1 MKTRLNWVFVNSIQ
15 MFAGGE
21 IWMLTAMRGLRDRGH
36 RISLICRPGT
46 ELARRAAED
55 GFPVFTMSFRGDFDP
70 VSILKAAKILRKLRP
85 DGILTNMDK
94 ELRIAGLAAKIVGV
108 PVVLPRRGSDY
119 PLKNHL
125 AYRFSYTKLATAVLA
140 NSESTKR
147 TLLKNA
153 PWLPPQRVRV
163 IYNGINPEPYLSP
176 PKKNL
181 REEWGISENDFVVG
195 FVGQLDERKGIQDL
209 LEGFRQFVET
219 RKEAT
224 LFLCGA
230 GPLQSKVEQFARENG
245 LESRIKL
252 AGFRNDIPEVMKMID
267 VLVLPSLW
275 EGFGIVVIEAM
286 AAARPVIVSRASN
299 LPEIVSEREGI
310 LVPPHAP
317 QELARAFER
326 LAAQPDLRR
335 KLGKNGRER
344 VQRFFTRD
352 RMIRA
357 LESYFFELVNER
369 QK

>member
-1 MKTRLNWVFVNSIQ
+1 MKAKLNWVFVNSIQ

-21 IWMLTAMRGLRDRGH
+21 IWMLTAMQGLRERGH
-36 RISLICRPGT
+36 QISLICRPDT
-46 ELARRAAED
+46 ELARRATEE

-70 VSILKAAKILRKLRP
+70 VSILKAAKILRKIHP

-94 ELRIAGLAAKIVGV
+94 ELRIAGLAAKLAGV

-140 NSESTKR
+140 NSESTKK

-153 PWLPPQRVRV
+153 PWLSPQKVRV
-163 IYNGINPEPYLSP
+163 IYNGIDPVPYLIP

-181 REEWGISENDFVVG
+181 RKEFGISESDFIIG
-195 FVGQLDERKGIQDL
+195 FVGQLDERKGIHDL
-209 LEGFRQFVET
+209 LEGFRQFVE
-219 RKEAT
+219 KQKKAT
-224 LFLCGA
+224 LFLCGT
-230 GPLQSKVEQFARENG
+230 GPLQSGVQKFAWENSLEAKV
-245 LESRIKL
+245 KL
-252 AGFRNDIPEVMKMID
+252 AGFRDDIPEVMKMID

-310 LVPPHAP
+310 LVSPHAP
-317 QELARAFER
+317 AELAEAFGR
-326 LAAQPDLRR
+326 LAVQPKLRQEMGR
-335 KLGKNGRER
+335 NGRER
-344 VQRFFTRD
+344 VRNFFTRD
-352 RMIRA
+352 RMINA
-357 LESYFFELVNER
+357 LESYFYELVSER